1 MGNAN
6 LQTNLAGRVR
16 HLRTL
21 AEISQSAL
29 AERSGLTKSQITR
42 IESGMGNPT
51 LTHIMA
57 LVNAFDVA
65 PHVLFDDP
73 PVD

>member
-6 LQTNLAGRVR
+6 LQTNLAGKVR
-16 HLRTL
+16 HLRTM

-57 LVNAFDVA
+57 LASALDVA

>member
-6 LQTNLAGRVR
+6 LQTNLAGKVR

-29 AERSGLTKSQITR
+29 AERSSLTKSQITR

-51 LTHIMA
+51 LTSILA
-57 LVNAFDVA
+57 LANAFDVA

>member
-6 LQTNLAGRVR
+6 LQTNLAGKVR
-16 HLRTL
+16 HLRSM

-51 LTHIMA
+51 LTTIMA
-57 LVNAFDVA
+57 LASAFDVA
-65 PHVLFDDP
+65 PHVLFDEP

>member
-6 LQTNLAGRVR
+6 LQTNLAGKVR

-57 LVNAFDVA
+57 LASAFDVA